1 MPKVPYTCFNN
12 NAPSRPGVVSQYES
26 GKIVCS
32 ETTVTFMMYAEKDC
46 NGNPIVPPKGVPS
59 FYPRDGCIEMKSST
73 GAATGIFMHATCPN
87 YTGATSGT
95 TTGTGGGQSTGGS
108 SSGTGGTSGTTTGT
122 GGGQSTG
129 GSSSGTGG
137 TSTGTGGPNTP
148 GGPGPMKCGPN
159 AQVPCTDNGADLSYF
174 HTSDCTGEY
183 CLILN
188 VFDYNF

>member
-1 MPKVPYTCFNN
+1 MPKVPYTCFN
-12 NAPSRPGVVSQYES
+12 RVGKDYLS
-26 GKIVCS
+26 GKAICT
-32 ETTVTFMMYAEKDC
+32 ETTWTVVMYAEKDC
-46 NGNPIVPPKGVPS
+46 NGNPIVTPKGVPS

-87 YTGATSGT
+87 YTGGTSGT
-95 TTGTGGGQSTGGS
+95 STGTGGGQGI
-108 SSGTGGTSGTTTGT
+108 
-122 GGGQSTG
+122 G

-183 CLILN
+183 CLIPN
-188 VFDYNF
+188 VFD